1 MYIVIAKGCEAMHK
15 DRKYFE
21 YRFKEKSKYLNFDAI
36 EKELKI
42 PQSTL
47 HRWIAGK
54 RNLPKKWEPVLI
66 KWVEEFKK

>member
-1 MYIVIAKGCEAMHK
+1 VSLGLLKTSEKMNKLTW
-15 DRKYFE
+15 
-21 YRFKEKSKYLNFDAI
+21 FKEKSKYLNFDAI

-47 HRWIAGK
+47 YKWTSGK

-66 KWVEEFKK
+66 KWIDQFLLN

>member
-1 MYIVIAKGCEAMHK
+1 MNQLNW
-15 DRKYFE
+15 
-21 YRFKEKSKYLNFDAI
+21 FKEKSKYLNFDAI